1 MRQHSETTL
10 PKTVDQQQ
18 ATSADD
24 ESINRLIVDNAMVGI
39 VLIDSDWQWIRVNK
53 ALCTMLG
60 YTEAELRACEFTS
73 ITYPD
78 DLALDYEHLNRLVC
92 GEIGSY
98 SLEKRYVRKDASTFW
113 VRVHVAGVY
122 DDAQCLTHFVGQV
135 LDIDAER
142 VALAQKDALQE
153 EARLHSERLTNVIEG
168 TNAGTWEWNVVT
180 GELVINEQWAGIIG
194 YSCEELEPTNLQTWE
209 RLIHP
214 KDLIPAIELL
224 DKHFAGDRDAYDI
237 EARMHHKDGHWIWV
251 HNRGKVVEWL
261 EDGRPFRM
269 AGTHMD
275 ITQRKQHEVDLLEAN
290 EELTKSNVELEQFA
304 YVASHDL
311 QEPLRMVSSFTQLLE
326 RNYGGELDDKAHEY
340 MHFAVDGAPRMQQL
354 IKDLLAYSR
363 LGRASIERTEL
374 DMEQVTARVLQSLQL
389 SISDAG
395 AKIISGALPV
405 VHGDPGQLQQLL
417 QNLIANAIKY
427 RSEKPVE
434 IAIGVEP
441 RNHEQMFFVRDN
453 GIGIDPRD
461 VDRIFEIFQR
471 LHGRTD
477 YVGTGIGLS
486 ICKRIVER
494 HGGRIWVESKIGE
507 GSTFFFTLN
516 CDPVV
521 KSERNQQDLSDGQR
535 SVA

>member
-1 MRQHSETTL
+1 MGQQSKLARRESS
-10 PKTVDQQQ
+10 DQQQ
-18 ATSADD
+18 APAADD

-39 VLIDSDWQWIRVNK
+39 ALIDSNRQWVRVNN
-53 ALCTMLG
+53 AFCSMLG

-73 ITYPD
+73 ITHPD
-78 DLALDYEHLNRLVC
+78 DLALDVDHLNRLVR
-92 GEIGSY
+92 GEIGGY
-98 SLEKRYVRKDASTFW
+98 SREKRYVRKNGSTFW

-122 DDAQCLTHFVGQV
+122 DDTQRLTHFVGQV

-142 VALAQKDALQE
+142 VALAQKDVLQK
-153 EARLHSERLTNVIEG
+153 EARLHSERLANVIEG

-180 GELVINEQWAGIIG
+180 GELVINEQWADIIG
-194 YSCEELEPTNLQTWE
+194 YTREELEPTTVQTWE

-237 EARMHHKDGHWIWV
+237 EARMQHKNGHWIWV
-251 HNRGKVVEWL
+251 HIRGKVAEWL
-261 EDGRPFRM
+261 EDGRPLRM

-275 ITQRKQHEVDLLEAN
+275 ITQRKQHEVDLLAAN

-311 QEPLRMVSSFTQLLE
+311 QEPLRMVSSFTQLLQ
-326 RNYGGELDDKAHEY
+326 RNYGGELDDKAREY
-340 MHFAVDGAPRMQQL
+340 MHFAVDGAQRMQHL
-354 IKDLLAYSR
+354 IKDLLSYSR
-363 LGRASIERTEL
+363 LGRGSIESTEV
-374 DMEQVTARVLQSLQL
+374 DMEQVMSRVMQSLQL
-389 SISDAG
+389 PISDAD
-395 AKIISGALPV
+395 AKITSGALPV
-405 VHGDPGQLQQLL
+405 VRGDPSQLQQLL

-427 RSEKPVE
+427 RSDKPVE
-434 IAIGVEP
+434 IAIGQEL
-441 RNHEQMFFVRDN
+441 RTREQVFFVRDN

-471 LHGRTD
+471 LHGRSD
-477 YVGTGIGLS
+477 YAGTGIGLS

-507 GSTFFFTLN
+507 GSAFLFTLN
-516 CDPVV
+516 CEPGV
-521 KSERNQQDLSDGQR
+521 KSERNQQDLTGGQR